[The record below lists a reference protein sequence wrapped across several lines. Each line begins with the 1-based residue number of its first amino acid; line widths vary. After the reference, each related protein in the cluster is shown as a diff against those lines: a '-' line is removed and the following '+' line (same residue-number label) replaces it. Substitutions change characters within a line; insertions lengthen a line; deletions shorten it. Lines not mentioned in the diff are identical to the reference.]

1 MDQEPVAA
9 APGHDVQVIDPD
21 VRSYVYTLV
30 TAVCPA
36 HRRLHVLSLTG
47 LARRF
52 QWREPGP
59 LCLGRRCSRVPAR
72 YQTMAQTLRREE

>member
-30 TAVCPA
+30 TAVCSA
-36 HRRLHVLSLTG
+36 HRGLHVLPLTD
-47 LARRF
+47 LARRL

-59 LCLGRRCSRVPAR
+59 LCLGRRCARVSTR
-72 YQTMAQTLRREE
+72 Y